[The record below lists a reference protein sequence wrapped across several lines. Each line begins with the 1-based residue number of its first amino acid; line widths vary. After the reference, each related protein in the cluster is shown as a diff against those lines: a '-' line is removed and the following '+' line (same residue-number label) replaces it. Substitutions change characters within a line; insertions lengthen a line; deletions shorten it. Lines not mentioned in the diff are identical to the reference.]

1 MRSLFQFLW
10 GFLIR
15 ANRRSRVFLVAT
27 ALTWIRVPGTG
38 RASPSDMTWP
48 WARLFEE
55 EDGHAV
61 LGYALVTGLF
71 SVLVFQP
78 ELAAAVVYQLAD
90 LFNLFLSQV
99 QAVF

>member
-1 MRSLFQFLW
+1 MRSTFHFLC
-10 GFLIR
+10 GFLVR
-15 ANRRSRVFLVAT
+15 VEPRSGVFLVAT

-38 RASPSDMTWP
+38 NAAPSDMAWP
-48 WARLFEE
+48 LARLFEE